1 MAKFI
6 SGQDRNQIILFPE
19 KLDDLIAYDS
29 EVRIIDKFVDTL
41 DLKAMGFKRVVPNNK
56 GTNSFNPKDLLKL
69 YLYGYRN
76 KVRSSRKLESLCKI
90 NIEVRWLLRGLEPD
104 FRTISDFRKENISS
118 LKEVFKETV
127 VISKELKLL
136 GNTFSEDGFKLEAV
150 NSKEKNYTLNKLD
163 ERIKREKN
171 KLIKE
176 VIKKMTDEEDPNIKK
191 TKEEMNKE
199 AIEEVEK
206 YLKEM
211 EEEDKKELGQE
222 TVKFTQEMVEVAE
235 RVVKHQ
241 KIKREIE
248 QTGESQKSLTD
259 KDARLM
265 KNNGKF
271 SVCYN
276 VQEITDT
283 KSHIVVDY
291 EADNNPGDSGRLEKI
306 SEEAKKITGK
316 QIINNVTDKGYN
328 DRKDMA
334 KCLEKGIRPQVTLTE
349 EEKYFEVE
357 FEYVDNE
364 ISEQEKRSRSAR
376 KIKKCL
382 EAGVIPKVYDRI
394 LSDIRIEEKRE
405 LKEIEEIEE
414 NNQIDTEDLR
424 SMAMKNE
431 CFVKD
436 KEHNKVFCPQG
447 EELRQKSTNNGR
459 IKYCNRL
466 ACKRCKKPCTTAKY
480 KELMMSK
487 EQVVST
493 QGNTKADRELK
504 SKYNKKRKKKMKVKK
519 VVKAKLIPEKSKLRK
534 RMGTSEHVHGTL
546 KRTDDASYLLL
557 KGNEKVNGEL
567 ALSYCATNLRR
578 LKNLVPY
585 EKIMKYLNEKGAE
598 KELLL
603 S

>member
-176 VIKKMTDEEDPNIKK
+176 VIKKMTDEEDPNNKK
-191 TKEEMNKE
+191 TKEEINKE

-271 SVCYN
+271 SVCY
-276 VQEITDT
+276 
-283 KSHIVVDY
+283 
-291 EADNNPGDSGRLEKI
+291 
-306 SEEAKKITGK
+306 
-316 QIINNVTDKGYN
+316 
-328 DRKDMA
+328 
-334 KCLEKGIRPQVTLTE
+334 
-349 EEKYFEVE
+349 
-357 FEYVDNE
+357 
-364 ISEQEKRSRSAR
+364 
-376 KIKKCL
+376 
-382 EAGVIPKVYDRI
+382 
-394 LSDIRIEEKRE
+394 
-405 LKEIEEIEE
+405 
-414 NNQIDTEDLR
+414 
-424 SMAMKNE
+424 
-431 CFVKD
+431 CF
-436 KEHNKVFCPQG
+436 
-447 EELRQKSTNNGR
+447 
-459 IKYCNRL
+459 
-466 ACKRCKKPCTTAKY
+466 
-480 KELMMSK
+480 
-487 EQVVST
+487 
-493 QGNTKADRELK
+493 
-504 SKYNKKRKKKMKVKK
+504 
-519 VVKAKLIPEKSKLRK
+519 EKSII
-534 RMGTSEHVHGTL
+534 
-546 KRTDDASYLLL
+546 
-557 KGNEKVNGEL
+557 
-567 ALSYCATNLRR
+567 
-578 LKNLVPY
+578 KN
-585 EKIMKYLNEKGAE
+585 KIL
-598 KELLL
+598 
-603 S
+603 

>member
-176 VIKKMTDEEDPNIKK
+176 VIKKMTDEEDPNNKK

-241 KIKREIE
+241 KIKRR
-248 QTGESQKSLTD
+248 KS
-259 KDARLM
+259 K
-265 KNNGKF
+265 
-271 SVCYN
+271 
-276 VQEITDT
+276 
-283 KSHIVVDY
+283 
-291 EADNNPGDSGRLEKI
+291 
-306 SEEAKKITGK
+306 
-316 QIINNVTDKGYN
+316 IIN
-328 DRKDMA
+328 R
-334 KCLEKGIRPQVTLTE
+334 
-349 EEKYFEVE
+349 
-357 FEYVDNE
+357 
-364 ISEQEKRSRSAR
+364 
-376 KIKKCL
+376 
-382 EAGVIPKVYDRI
+382 
-394 LSDIRIEEKRE
+394 
-405 LKEIEEIEE
+405 
-414 NNQIDTEDLR
+414 
-424 SMAMKNE
+424 
-431 CFVKD
+431 
-436 KEHNKVFCPQG
+436 
-447 EELRQKSTNNGR
+447 
-459 IKYCNRL
+459 
-466 ACKRCKKPCTTAKY
+466 
-480 KELMMSK
+480 
-487 EQVVST
+487 
-493 QGNTKADRELK
+493 
-504 SKYNKKRKKKMKVKK
+504 
-519 VVKAKLIPEKSKLRK
+519 
-534 RMGTSEHVHGTL
+534 
-546 KRTDDASYLLL
+546 
-557 KGNEKVNGEL
+557 
-567 ALSYCATNLRR
+567 
-578 LKNLVPY
+578 
-585 EKIMKYLNEKGAE
+585 
-598 KELLL
+598 
-603 S
+603 